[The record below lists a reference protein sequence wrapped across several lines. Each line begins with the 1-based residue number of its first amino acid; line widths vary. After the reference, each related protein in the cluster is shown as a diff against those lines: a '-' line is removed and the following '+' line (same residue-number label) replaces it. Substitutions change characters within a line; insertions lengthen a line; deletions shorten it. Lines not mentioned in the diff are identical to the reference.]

1 MGFSLGLMTVA
12 TRWPLVG
19 RRDELDMFV
28 AALSDPR
35 CEGLCIYGP
44 SGVGKTRLAEECA
57 ALADEFGRRVFR
69 TAADRSN
76 ELVPLGAVAHLLPAS
91 ALQELGGADIN
102 EGLVRARLLDAARRA
117 VADSTGA
124 ARPVLVVDD
133 AHRLDSASLAV
144 VDRLLLDRSTFGVA
158 TVVTGEVTPEVVTR
172 WWRDERVVRVDLAD
186 LDPIGVDTLLH
197 VVLEG
202 PLDAD
207 ASAELWRACRGN
219 VLALR
224 ELVLGALGRRVLVRD
239 GGVWRLTG
247 SLGATPRLR
256 ELVEARI
263 GRLDHTARSALE
275 LLSLCQP
282 VGLGHLEA
290 RFGAATLEALE
301 VDGLI
306 TVATDGR
313 RAAVRLAHPIH
324 GQVLRAGLPALAV
337 RSALLAQ
344 AEAIEGWGSRRREDP
359 IRVATWR
366 LEATGRA
373 DPELLLRAA
382 RLARFG
388 REHRKAADLAR
399 AALAGRPSGAAGL
412 VLGESLYDLSA
423 YEEAESVLAEA
434 MERAGTEEELVRLA
448 TVRRRNL
455 FWGCRRDA
463 DALAVTRHVASRLQ
477 SLAAQDEIVTGEAE
491 VLAYAGRPVEALALL
506 EGVDTTVPRV
516 RVLAA
521 IARAA
526 ALATTGQTAEAIAVS
541 TRGYEDHLALG
552 DELAIAPAGTHV
564 VNRTWALVE
573 AGRLPEAEHLG
584 RRWLNLAAGVR
595 MPLGVTWF
603 ALHLARCALAQGRP
617 ATARQLGERAHT
629 NARAWKFEG
638 LLPMATAVLATA
650 HALLG
655 DATASVRWAEQIDVR
670 PSGYGFL
677 EPELSLGRAWALVAS
692 GRVIEARTV
701 LVAAADRAEHTQHV
715 PVAAWLLHDAIRL
728 GGGQPPA
735 ARLTALE
742 ARTDSRLVAARAA
755 HGRAVVN
762 DDPSALAAAVDE
774 FEAIGA
780 MLLAAEAATAAAQAW
795 KRRQQQRPAAALLL
809 RAGHLAEQCEG
820 AVTPGLE
827 RSPGI
832 VPLTTR
838 EWDVARLAAAGH
850 SSRAIAERLYLSVRT
865 VDNHL
870 GHVYEKLGV
879 NGRTALAEVLGQS

>member
-1 MGFSLGLMTVA
+1 MTVA

-19 RRDELDMFV
+19 RRDELDTFV
-28 AALSDPR
+28 AALSDPG

-57 ALADEFGRRVFR
+57 TLAQERGRQVFR
-69 TAADRSN
+69 TSADRSN
-76 ELVPLGAVAHLLPAS
+76 ELVPLGAVTHLLPAS
-91 ALQELGGADIN
+91 VLQDVAAADIN
-102 EGLVRARLLDAARRA
+102 EGLVRARLLDAARRSLA
-117 VADSTGA
+117 ETTGTE
-124 ARPVLVVDD
+124 RPVLVVDD
-133 AHRLDSASLAV
+133 AHRLDTASLAL
-144 VDRLLLDRSTFGVA
+144 VDRLLLDRSAFGVA

-202 PLDAD
+202 ALDAD
-207 ASAELWRACRGN
+207 ASAQLWRACRGN
-219 VLALR
+219 ALALR

-247 SLGATPRLR
+247 SLGATARLR

-263 GRLDHTARSALE
+263 GQLDETARTALE

-282 VGLGHLEA
+282 VGLGQLEA
-290 RFGAATLEALE
+290 RFGLATLEGLE

-306 TVATDGR
+306 TVTLDGR
-313 RAAVRLAHPIH
+313 RTAVRLAHPIH
-324 GQVLRAGLPALAV
+324 GEVLRAGLPALAV

-344 AEAIEGWGSRRREDP
+344 AEAIEAWGSRRREDP
-359 IRVATWR
+359 MRVATWR

-382 RLARFG
+382 RLARFS
-388 REHRKAADLAR
+388 RDHRKAADLAR
-399 AALAGRPSGAAGL
+399 AALAGRRSGAAGL

-423 YEEAESVLAEA
+423 YDEAESVLAEA
-434 MERAGTEEELVRLA
+434 MERASTEDELVRIA

-463 DALAVTRHVASRLQ
+463 SALAVARDVAPRLG
-477 SLAAQDEIVTGEAE
+477 SAAAKDENLTGEAE
-491 VLAYAGRPVEALALL
+491 VLAYAGRPVDALALL
-506 EGVDTTVPRV
+506 EGIESRAPRV

-526 ALATTGQTAEAIAVS
+526 ALATTGQTEEAIAVS
-541 TRGYEDHLALG
+541 SRGYEEHLALG

-573 AGRLPEAEHLG
+573 AGRLAEAEQLG
-584 RRWLNLAAGVR
+584 RTWLDLAARVR

-617 ATARQLGERAHT
+617 ATARQLAERAHT
-629 NARAWKFEG
+629 NAQAWRFEG
-638 LLPMATAVLATA
+638 LLPMATAVLAIA

-655 DATASVRWAEQIDVR
+655 EATESARWAERIDDR
-670 PSGYGFL
+670 RTGYGFL
-677 EPELSLGRAWALVAS
+677 EPELSLGRGWALAAA
-692 GRVIEARTV
+692 GRVAEARTV
-701 LVAAADRAEHTQHV
+701 LVAAADRAERTDHV
-715 PVAAWLLHDAIRL
+715 PVAAWLLHDAVRL
-728 GGGQPPA
+728 GADQPEA
-735 ARLTALE
+735 ARLTALVS
-742 ARTDSRLVAARAA
+742 RTDSRLVAARAA
-755 HGRAVVN
+755 HGRALVN
-762 DDPSALAAAVDE
+762 EDPSDLAAAAEE

-780 MLLAAEAATAAAQAW
+780 LLLAAEAATAAAQAW
-795 KRRQQQRPAAALLL
+795 KRHHQQRPAAALLL
-809 RAGHLAEQCEG
+809 RAGHLSERCEG
-820 AVTPGLE
+820 ADTPGLA
-827 RSPGI
+827 RSTGI
-832 VPLTTR
+832 VPLTAR

-850 SSRAIAERLYLSVRT
+850 SSRVIAERLYLSVRT

-879 NGRTALAEVLGQS
+879 NGRSALAEVLGRSHE

>member
-1 MGFSLGLMTVA
+1 L
-12 TRWPLVG
+12 
-19 RRDELDMFV
+19 
-28 AALSDPR
+28 
-35 CEGLCIYGP
+35 
-44 SGVGKTRLAEECA
+44 
-57 ALADEFGRRVFR
+57 
-69 TAADRSN
+69 
-76 ELVPLGAVAHLLPAS
+76 
-91 ALQELGGADIN
+91 
-102 EGLVRARLLDAARRA
+102 
-117 VADSTGA
+117 
-124 ARPVLVVDD
+124 
-133 AHRLDSASLAV
+133 
-144 VDRLLLDRSTFGVA
+144 VDRLLLDRSAFGIA
-158 TVVTGEVTPEVVTR
+158 TIVTGEVTPEVVTR

-202 PLDAD
+202 ALDAD

-224 ELVLGALGRRVLVRD
+224 ELVLGALGRRVLFRD
-239 GGVWRLTG
+239 DGVWRLKG
-247 SLGATPRLR
+247 SLGATARLR

-263 GRLDHTARSALE
+263 GRLDETARSALE

-282 VGLGHLEA
+282 IGLGQLEA
-290 RFGAATLEALE
+290 RFGLPTLERLE
-301 VDGLI
+301 VGGLI
-306 TVATDGR
+306 TLRMDGR

-324 GQVLRAGLPALAV
+324 GEVLRSGLPALAV

-344 AEAIEGWGSRRREDP
+344 AEAIEAWGSRRREDP
-359 IRVATWR
+359 IRVAMWR

-382 RLARFG
+382 RLARFS
-388 REHRKAADLAR
+388 RDHRKAADLAR
-399 AALAGRPSGAAGL
+399 AALAGRPTGAAGL

-423 YEEAESVLAEA
+423 YDEAESVLAEA
-434 MERAGTEEELVRLA
+434 MERTSAEDELVRIA

-463 DALAVTRHVASRLQ
+463 DAVAVARDVAPRLG
-477 SLAAQDEIVTGEAE
+477 SAAAKDEIVTGEAE

-506 EGVDTTVPRV
+506 DSVDTTAPRV

-521 IARAA
+521 IGRAA
-526 ALATTGQTAEAIAVS
+526 ALATTGQTEQAIAIS
-541 TRGYEDHLALG
+541 TLGYEEHLALG

-573 AGRLPEAEHLG
+573 AGRLAEAEQLG
-584 RRWLNLAAGVR
+584 RTWLDLATRVR

-617 ATARQLGERAHT
+617 ATARQLADRAHT
-629 NARAWKFEG
+629 NAQAWKFAG
-638 LLPMATAVLATA
+638 LLPMAAAVLAIA

-655 DATASVRWAEQIDVR
+655 EGTDSARRAEQIDDR
-670 PSGYGFL
+670 RSGYGFL
-677 EPELSLGRAWALVAS
+677 EPELSLGRAWALVAG
-692 GRVIEARTV
+692 GRVAEARTV
-701 LVAAADRAEHTQHV
+701 LVAAADRAEQTHHV

-728 GGGQPPA
+728 GASQPEA

-742 ARTDSRLVAARAA
+742 TRSDSRLVAARAA
-755 HGRAVVN
+755 HGRALVS
-762 DDPSALAAAVDE
+762 DDPSGLAAAAEE

-780 MLLAAEAATAAAQAW
+780 LLLAAEAATAAAQAW

-809 RAGHLAEQCEG
+809 RAGQLSERCEG
-820 AVTPGLE
+820 AVTPGLA

-832 VPLTTR
+832 VPLTAR
-838 EWDVARLAAAGH
+838 EWDVAKLAAAGH
-850 SSRAIAERLYLSVRT
+850 SSRVIAERLYLSVRT

-879 NGRTALAEVLGQS
+879 NGRSALAEALGRSQP